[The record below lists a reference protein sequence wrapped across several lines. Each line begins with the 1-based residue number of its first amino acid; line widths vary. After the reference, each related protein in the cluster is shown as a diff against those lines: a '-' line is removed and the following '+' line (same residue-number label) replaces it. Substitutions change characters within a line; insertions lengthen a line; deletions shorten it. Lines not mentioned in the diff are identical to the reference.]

1 SRKTEQTGSA
11 CVRSVGDFLWLPETC
26 QGNFSSVASHSYKCK
41 AARAAFGGDSPVC
54 RQPVRCCDLGFLV
67 SVSSRSKLRC
77 LCLYSAGHPAC
88 GREELLTLLMYRFKK
103 AHLTAD
109 DCKALAQSAEGSSSL
124 TQPLSQRR
132 SRGDVNR
139 GLHPTPHAR
148 RCHGGQGQQKN
159 ITDYFKVSQTQRVG
173 ASVTNNSKI
182 KEELPDPIFTGH
194 DDSFSSI
201 STVSEISGDSSFPD
215 DEDFVPAPRKRSRK
229 RPLSTAAILK
239 PEHDLW
245 GEPEEKTTVLHPEH
259 SQIRQE
265 LDDMDIEP
273 VPDKHYGLLGTRNW
287 EAPQGSINQLP
298 VEVLRNIFAFLPV
311 TDLYQNLSLVC
322 HSWREIVTDPSFIPW
337 KKLYHRYLMKENMAL
352 HEVEQ
357 IMQSFAIT
365 KEEEGRVLGLIRCVS
380 AISTR
385 WNVDTGAV
393 LRCLKS
399 HHLFSKAEVCVSNK
413 LPHLQSRTGPEN
425 MWAIIAV
432 MVLFSDGVS
441 DIQKL
446 MACLQRPCSTLCVV
460 EVTETLYCIATLL
473 HAMRDRNIAITN
485 RIHYNIFYCL
495 YLMEN
500 ASVTTQT
507 VEEAAA
513 GSCCRQ
519 DLWSGVCPEVKLTH
533 EQQRILNHKI
543 EHGQVVKIMAF
554 AGTGKTTTLVKYA
567 ERYPDLNFLYVTFN
581 KAAAERGKSVFPRN
595 VTCRTFHSLA
605 FGSVGKHYKEK
616 GKLNFSKL
624 SVYSL
629 SFLLR
634 NREGQSLFVRG
645 KTVSQTLENFFA
657 SSDEEIWEEHTP
669 IWYKNTH
676 GERKL
681 VSPKEKKINVEEAK
695 EIWYNMKKLDGDVE
709 RKYKIT
715 CDGYLKLWQ
724 LSKPQL
730 TGYDAIFVDEAQDC
744 TPAIMDVVL
753 SQRCGIILVGDPHQQ
768 IYTFRGAVNTL
779 YSVPHT
785 HVYYL
790 TQSFRFGP
798 EIAYV
803 GATILDV
810 CKKIRNKTLVG
821 GNQEGDVRGRMKG
834 KITIL
839 SRSNFNVFEDAVRL
853 TERQRDTKIH
863 VIGGLHRF
871 DLSRIDDIWKL
882 SQAADRQKKENLV
895 INDSFIKKWEET
907 RGFIG
912 LKEYAEHV
920 DDKDL
925 QMKIAIVEK
934 YRERVPELVQ
944 RIKSRHVLQEASAD
958 YIIGTVHQAK
968 GLEFNTV
975 LIADDFVTVSFLS
988 GGNQRRNNFNIDPH
1002 LEDEW
1007 NLLYVAVTRAKKYLL
1022 MSKTLEDLLALAG
1035 ERFLRVELTSE
1046 AAKDGA
1052 AVACCMPRCTAKL
1065 PSGSGLVVKK
1075 LPLTHS
1081 NGSTDAGGYLCHSCT
1096 WQHFG
1101 SLAPLTS
1108 FPALQ
1113 EQPIPL

>member
-1 SRKTEQTGSA
+1 
-11 CVRSVGDFLWLPETC
+11 
-26 QGNFSSVASHSYKCK
+26 
-41 AARAAFGGDSPVC
+41 
-54 RQPVRCCDLGFLV
+54 
-67 SVSSRSKLRC
+67 
-77 LCLYSAGHPAC
+77 
-88 GREELLTLLMYRFKK
+88 MYRFKK

-1035 ERFLRVELTSE
+1035 
-1046 AAKDGA
+1046 
-1052 AVACCMPRCTAKL
+1052 
-1065 PSGSGLVVKK
+1065 
-1075 LPLTHS
+1075 S